1 MSLGQRI
8 AGPVSNILARS
19 RRRDKVDTALKVVF
33 LSLQLVD
40 LVLTALA
47 ARYGWLELN
56 PVMKASMDSTY
67 KLAVFKF
74 AIPVAISYFVP
85 GRWLIPA
92 ILLLLMV
99 VGWNVKELIMLAC

>member
-8 AGPVSNILARS
+8 AGPAAYIIARS

-33 LSLQLVD
+33 LSLQLID

-56 PVMKASMDSTY
+56 PVMKASVDSTY
-67 KLAVFKF
+67 KLALFKF
-74 AIPVAISYFVP
+74 GVPILISWFVP

-99 VGWNVKELIMLAC
+99 LGWNVREMIMLAL